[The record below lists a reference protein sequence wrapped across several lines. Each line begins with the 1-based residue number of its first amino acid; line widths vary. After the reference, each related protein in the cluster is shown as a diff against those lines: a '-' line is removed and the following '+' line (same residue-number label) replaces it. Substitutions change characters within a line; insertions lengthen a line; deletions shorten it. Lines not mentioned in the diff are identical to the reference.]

1 MGGILH
7 KKLNSYFFVVQLF
20 NFITKLTRSRWLLKP
35 WRSAHKSVK
44 IKTTQRVG
52 MKWISVVA
60 SPAGNQIIKVNNRN
74 ICKSSEISSKL
85 TVKISERT
93 PASYLNLTKKLTS
106 DW

>member
-1 MGGILH
+1 
-7 KKLNSYFFVVQLF
+7 
-20 NFITKLTRSRWLLKP
+20 
-35 WRSAHKSVK
+35 
-44 IKTTQRVG
+44 

-85 TVKISERT
+85 TAKISERT